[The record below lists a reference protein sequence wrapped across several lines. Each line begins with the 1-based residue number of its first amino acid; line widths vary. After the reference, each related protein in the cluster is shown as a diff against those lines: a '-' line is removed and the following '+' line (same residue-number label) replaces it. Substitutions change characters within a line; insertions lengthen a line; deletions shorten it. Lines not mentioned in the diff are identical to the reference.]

1 MRADRGAGGQGCGRC
16 RGRGAPYLFDADGHV
31 HRICIVFASY
41 VHCMCIAGAYRSSSI
56 SSVVGLI
63 PTRGS
68 RARPADTPSLGAP
81 RPSPRSPASVRA
93 RFPLAVLTAAG
104 VGGAVGGA
112 TGSAAAATGAG
123 PGGAAER
130 LVTAAGALLGAVTR
144 GTEMMLLLAEEAEDE
159 GVSSGSAVGIDWLA
173 RRAPAAGGS
182 GSMAGRVGSVA
193 PVASSVTGSGEVAL
207 RWARAARS
215 SCAAA
220 SLSPPLRS
228 RSERASS
235 SELFATSGQ
244 DTVDVGLEMPAS
256 K

>member
-1 MRADRGAGGQGCGRC
+1 
-16 RGRGAPYLFDADGHV
+16 
-31 HRICIVFASY
+31 
-41 VHCMCIAGAYRSSSI
+41 MCIAGAYRSSSI

-63 PTRGS
+63 PAAAARGIV
-68 RARPADTPSLGAP
+68 ARPADTPSLGAP

-93 RFPLAVLTAAG
+93 RFPLAVLAAAG
-104 VGGAVGGA
+104 VDGAVGGA
-112 TGSAAAATGAG
+112 TGSAAAARGGG
-123 PGGAAER
+123 PGAAGCGDAER

-144 GTEMMLLLAEEAEDE
+144 GAEVVLLLAAEAEDE
-159 GVSSGSAVGIDWLA
+159 GVSSGAAVGIDWLA
-173 RRAPAAGGS
+173 RRAPAAGGR
-182 GSMAGRVGSVA
+182 GSMAGSVGIVAGSVA
-193 PVASSVTGSGEVAL
+193 PVASFVTGSGEGAS

-235 SELFATSGQ
+235 SELLAISGQ
-244 DTVDVGLEMPAS
+244 DTVDEGLPAS